1 MTQNSKRPEFTS
13 YKRKFNVGQMYEAAT
28 KVPSALSGLSFNN
41 KNNLLSEQFVER
53 LQLAVTEVNGCA
65 ACSYAHTRMALDMGM
80 TKSEINSFLIGD
92 TTYVSDE
99 EAIAIMFAQHYA
111 DSRSFLDRVAY
122 QKVLEEYGQ
131 DKTRVILAAIQ
142 IIYFGNAYGISMS
155 ALSARL
161 RGKAYKDSSLL
172 YEVGMI
178 ISGLLV
184 LPFALLHGV
193 IKLLLKQ
200 SPIKFNDDIK

>member
-1 MTQNSKRPEFTS
+1 
-13 YKRKFNVGQMYEAAT
+13 MYEAAT

-131 DKTRVILAAIQ
+131 DTTRVILAAIQ

>member
-1 MTQNSKRPEFTS
+1 MR
-13 YKRKFNVGQMYEAAT
+13 YKPWSGGAFGGVLWIRHKGVEYEIRRDFGDRKAQ
-28 KVPSALSGLSFNN
+28 
-41 KNNLLSEQFVER
+41 
-53 LQLAVTEVNGCA
+53 
-65 ACSYAHTRMALDMGM
+65 
-80 TKSEINSFLIGD
+80 D
-92 TTYVSDE
+92 T
-99 EAIAIMFAQHYA
+99 
-111 DSRSFLDRVAY
+111 
-122 QKVLEEYGQ
+122 
-131 DKTRVILAAIQ
+131 TRVILAAIQ